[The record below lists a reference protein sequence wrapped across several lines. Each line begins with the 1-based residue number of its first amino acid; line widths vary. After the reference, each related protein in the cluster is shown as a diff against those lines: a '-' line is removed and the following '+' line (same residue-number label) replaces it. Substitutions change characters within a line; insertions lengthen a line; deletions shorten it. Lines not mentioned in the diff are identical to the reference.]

1 MSRLNF
7 LFSIFVL
14 IAFSY
19 SFSQEKS
26 ITSEY
31 AENWKDVAINQM
43 VVYGVPAS
51 ITLAQGIL
59 ESGHGKSKLALKA
72 NNHFGIKCNN
82 WNGETFFQDDD
93 APNECFRKYTDAS
106 ASFKDH
112 SIFLSQNTRYA
123 ELFELNITDYK
134 AWAKGLKNAGYAT
147 NPKYHRLLIDIIEK
161 YELDQYDK
169 EGDVD
174 WVTLKQKNIRVNDN
188 YHIQDQEVEI
198 VNNEQ
203 LALINEVILPRK
215 TFYNPNKTKYVI
227 AKDDDT
233 FYQIAKEFGVSIR
246 QLHKWNDF
254 PPSKD
259 LLSAGDKVYIMRKRS
274 ASFLTDGYIRV
285 DESAPLWKVS
295 QEYGV
300 QLSSL
305 IKFNNSLSSKTNIQ
319 KGDVVLLK

>member
-7 LFSIFVL
+7 LLVLSIL
-14 IAFSY
+14 ISFSY
-19 SFSQEKS
+19 SFSLDKS
-26 ITSEY
+26 TTSEY
-31 AENWKDVAINQM
+31 AQNWKDLAIYQM

-59 ESGHGKSKLALKA
+59 ESSHGKSKLALKA

-93 APNECFRKYTDAS
+93 APKECFRKYPDAA

-112 SIFLSQNTRYA
+112 SIFLTQSARYA
-123 ELFELNITDYK
+123 ELFKLDITDYK

-147 NPKYHRLLIDIIEK
+147 NPKYHRILINIIEK
-161 YELDQYDK
+161 YNLDQYDEK
-169 EGDVD
+169 GDID
-174 WVTLKQKNIRVNDN
+174 WVVIKEKNRRIDEDYN
-188 YHIQDQEVEI
+188 IQEREKKI
-198 VNNEQ
+198 VNKE
-203 LALINEVILPRK
+203 EVGNIEVNHVAHRVS
-215 TFYNPNKTKYVI
+215 YNPNKTKYVI

-233 FYQIAKEFGVSIR
+233 FYQIAEEFGVSIR
-246 QLHKWNDF
+246 QLNKWNDF

-259 LLSAGDKVYIMRKRS
+259 LLLAGDKVYIMRKRS

-285 DESAPLWKVS
+285 DQSAPLWKVS
-295 QEYGV
+295 QECGV

-305 IKFNNSLSSKTNIQ
+305 IKFNNVMTPKTNIQ
-319 KGDVVLLK
+319 KGDFVLLK